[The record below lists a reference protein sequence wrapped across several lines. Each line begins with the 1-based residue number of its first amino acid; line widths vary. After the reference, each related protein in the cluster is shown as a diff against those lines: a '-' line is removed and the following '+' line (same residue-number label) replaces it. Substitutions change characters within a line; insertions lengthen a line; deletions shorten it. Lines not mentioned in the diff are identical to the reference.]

1 MNMPGAVPRIH
12 RTDIQVRFNDTDA
25 MGHLNNTSYAS
36 YAELARLDFFAQLG
50 EQSRALILAHLAI
63 DFRHQVRLGEAV
75 HVRTWVERLGKSSI
89 TLRQEVIAQA
99 GTGDV
104 CAAEMRSVV
113 VCFDYETDRSREMPA
128 AVRAAM
134 LPYVAAAV

>member
-1 MNMPGAVPRIH
+1 MHATAPQVH

-25 MGHLNNTSYAS
+25 MGHLNNTSYSA
-36 YAELARLDFFAQLG
+36 YAELARLDFFTQLG

-89 TLRQEVIAQA
+89 TLRQEVIARTA
-99 GTGDV
+99 TGDV

-113 VCFDYETDRSREMPA
+113 VCFDYETDRPRDMPP

-134 LPYVAAAV
+134 APYLAASI